1 MALFRG
7 FRRHIRFPLIRIDDR
22 LIHGQIV
29 LGWAEP
35 LRIRRLVLAHDEIA
49 QDDDLREVIAATVPT
64 QFDFSV
70 RTIEDTIATVNDHKL
85 SKRMMVVVESPGVV
99 RTMWEQG
106 ARINSINIGGLHYRD
121 DRIEL
126 LPYVFLSPEELDQ
139 ISELAKSGV
148 DVYCQDLPNSP
159 LILWDKLLDKLDV
172 G

>member
-7 FRRHIRFPLIRIDDR
+7 FRRHLRFPLIRIDDR

-35 LRIRRLVLAHDEIA
+35 LHIRRLVLAHDGIA
-49 QDDDLREVIAATVPT
+49 QDDNLREAIAATVPT

-70 RTIEDTIATVNDHKL
+70 LTIEDTIAAVNDHKL
-85 SKRMMVVVESPGVV
+85 SKRLMVVTESPGSVMA
-99 RTMWEQG
+99 MWEQG
-106 ARINSINIGGLHYRD
+106 AGINSINIGGLHYRD

-126 LPYVFLSPEELDQ
+126 LPYVFLSPGELNQ
-139 ISELAKSGV
+139 ITELVKSGV

-159 LILWDKLLDKLDV
+159 LSPWNKLLEKL
-172 G
+172 